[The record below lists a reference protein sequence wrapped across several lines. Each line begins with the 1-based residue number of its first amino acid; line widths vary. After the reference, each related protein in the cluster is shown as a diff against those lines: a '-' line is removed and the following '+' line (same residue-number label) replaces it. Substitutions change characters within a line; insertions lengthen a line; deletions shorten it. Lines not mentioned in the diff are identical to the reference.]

1 MKQGLQLRL
10 SQQLAMTPQL
20 QQAIRL
26 LQLSTLELQQELQQ
40 ALESNPLL
48 EQTDIHDEIAT
59 QETQDSEGLD
69 TAEAL
74 EQKEMPDELPLDA
87 SWDEIYTAGTPS
99 GTGTDYIDD
108 ELPVYQGETTQSLQ
122 DYLMWQVELTPF
134 SDTDRA
140 IATAIVDAVDDTGYL
155 TVTVQDILDGMGD
168 SDGDIGLE
176 EIEAVLKRVQRF
188 DPVGVAARDLRDC
201 LLIQLSQFSAETPFL
216 AQARQIVSDHLDLL
230 ANHDFR
236 SLMRVTRLKEDVLK
250 EAVNLIQSLDPR
262 PGQSI
267 QTGEPEYVIPDVLV
281 RKHNGRWTVEL
292 NADSIPRLKINQQYA
307 AMSGSARNESDSQ
320 FIRSNLQE
328 AKWLIKSLESRNDT
342 LLRVSRCIV
351 EQQQAFFEQG
361 EEYMKPM
368 VLADIAQAVEM
379 HESTISRVTTQ
390 KYLHSPRGIFELKY
404 FFSSHVNT
412 EGGGEASSTA
422 IRALVK
428 KLIAAENPAKPLSD
442 SKLTSMLSE
451 QGSWWPAVPLRSIEN
466 LYPYRRQTSA
476 NSWSD
481 PTDKEDTMQ
490 LNITGQNVEITE
502 ALREFVNTKFA
513 KLEQYFERINQVYIV
528 LKVEKVTQVAD
539 ATLHVNGGELHASS
553 EGQDMYA
560 AIDGLIDK
568 LARQLTKHKDKLKQ
582 H

>member
-48 EQTDIHDEIAT
+48 EQIDSHEEIDT
-59 QETQDSEGLD
+59 RETQDSETLD
-69 TAEAL
+69 TADAL
-74 EQKEMPDELPLDA
+74 EQKEMPEELPLDA
-87 SWDEIYTAGTPS
+87 SWDTIYTAGTPS
-99 GTGTDYIDD
+99 GTSGDYIDD
-108 ELPVYQGETTQSLQ
+108 ELPVYQGETTQTLQ

-140 IATAIVDAVDDTGYL
+140 IATSIVDAVDDTGYL
-155 TVTVQDILDGMGD
+155 TVPLEDILESMGD
-168 SDGDIGLE
+168 E
-176 EIEAVLKRVQRF
+176 EIDIDEVEAVLKRIQRF
-188 DPVGVAARDLRDC
+188 DPVGVAAKDLRDC
-201 LLIQLSQFSAETPFL
+201 LLIQLSQFDKTTPWL
-216 AQARQIVSDHLDLL
+216 EEARLIISDHLDLL

-236 SLMRVTRLKEDVLK
+236 TLMRVTRLKEDVLK

-281 RKHNGRWTVEL
+281 RKHNGHWTVEL
-292 NADSIPRLKINQQYA
+292 NSDSIPRLQINQHYA
-307 AMSGSARNESDSQ
+307 SMCNNARNDGDSQ
-320 FIRSNLQE
+320 FIRSNLQD

-442 SKLTSMLSE
+442 SKLTSLLSE
-451 QGSWWPAVPLRSIEN
+451 QGIMVARRTVAKYRESLSIPPSN
-466 LYPYRRQTSA
+466 QR
-476 NSWSD
+476 
-481 PTDKEDTMQ
+481 KQ
-490 LNITGQNVEITE
+490 LV
-502 ALREFVNTKFA
+502 
-513 KLEQYFERINQVYIV
+513 
-528 LKVEKVTQVAD
+528 
-539 ATLHVNGGELHASS
+539 
-553 EGQDMYA
+553 
-560 AIDGLIDK
+560 
-568 LARQLTKHKDKLKQ
+568 
-582 H
+582 

>member
-48 EQTDIHDEIAT
+48 EQIDTHEEIDT
-59 QETQDSEGLD
+59 RETQDSETLD
-69 TAEAL
+69 TADAL
-74 EQKEMPDELPLDA
+74 EQKEMPEELPLDA
-87 SWDEIYTAGTPS
+87 SWDTIYTAGTPS
-99 GTGTDYIDD
+99 GTSGDYIDD
-108 ELPVYQGETTQSLQ
+108 ELPVYQGETTQTLQ

-140 IATAIVDAVDDTGYL
+140 IATSIVDAVDDTGYL
-155 TVTVQDILDGMGD
+155 TVPLEDILESMGD
-168 SDGDIGLE
+168 E
-176 EIEAVLKRVQRF
+176 EIDIDEVGAVLKRIQRF
-188 DPVGVAARDLRDC
+188 DPVGVAAKDLRDC
-201 LLIQLSQFSAETPFL
+201 LLIQLSQFDKTTPWL
-216 AQARQIVSDHLDLL
+216 EEARLIISDHLDLL

-236 SLMRVTRLKEDVLK
+236 TLMRVTRLKEDVLK

-281 RKHNGRWTVEL
+281 RKHNGHWTVEL
-292 NADSIPRLKINQQYA
+292 NSDSIPRLQINQHYA
-307 AMSGSARNESDSQ
+307 SMCNNARNDGDSQ
-320 FIRSNLQE
+320 FIRSNLQD

-428 KLIAAENPAKPLSD
+428 KLIVAENPAKPLSD
-442 SKLTSMLSE
+442 SKLTSLLSE
-451 QGSWWPAVPLRSIEN
+451 QGIMVARRTVAKYRESLSIPPSN
-466 LYPYRRQTSA
+466 QR
-476 NSWSD
+476 
-481 PTDKEDTMQ
+481 KQ
-490 LNITGQNVEITE
+490 LV
-502 ALREFVNTKFA
+502 
-513 KLEQYFERINQVYIV
+513 
-528 LKVEKVTQVAD
+528 
-539 ATLHVNGGELHASS
+539 
-553 EGQDMYA
+553 
-560 AIDGLIDK
+560 
-568 LARQLTKHKDKLKQ
+568 
-582 H
+582 

>member
-48 EQTDIHDEIAT
+48 EQIDTHEEIDT
-59 QETQDSEGLD
+59 RETQDSETLD
-69 TAEAL
+69 TADAL
-74 EQKEMPDELPLDA
+74 EQKEMPEELPLDA
-87 SWDEIYTAGTPS
+87 SWDTIYTAGTPS
-99 GTGTDYIDD
+99 GTSGDYIDD
-108 ELPVYQGETTQSLQ
+108 ELPVYQGETTQTLQ

-140 IATAIVDAVDDTGYL
+140 IATSIVDAVDDTGYL
-155 TVTVQDILDGMGD
+155 TVPLEDILESMGD
-168 SDGDIGLE
+168 EELDIDE
-176 EIEAVLKRVQRF
+176 VEAVLKRIQRF
-188 DPVGVAARDLRDC
+188 DPVGVAAKDLRDC
-201 LLIQLSQFSAETPFL
+201 LLIQLSQFDKTTPWL
-216 AQARQIVSDHLDLL
+216 EEARLIISDHLDLL

-236 SLMRVTRLKEDVLK
+236 TLMRVTRLKEDVLK

-281 RKHNGRWTVEL
+281 RKHNGHWTVEL
-292 NADSIPRLKINQQYA
+292 NSDSIPRLQINQHYA
-307 AMSGSARNESDSQ
+307 SMCNNARNDGDSQ
-320 FIRSNLQE
+320 FIRSNLQD

-442 SKLTSMLSE
+442 SKLTSLLSE
-451 QGSWWPAVPLRSIEN
+451 QGIMVARRTVAKYRESLSIPPSN
-466 LYPYRRQTSA
+466 QR
-476 NSWSD
+476 
-481 PTDKEDTMQ
+481 KQ
-490 LNITGQNVEITE
+490 LV
-502 ALREFVNTKFA
+502 
-513 KLEQYFERINQVYIV
+513 
-528 LKVEKVTQVAD
+528 
-539 ATLHVNGGELHASS
+539 
-553 EGQDMYA
+553 
-560 AIDGLIDK
+560 
-568 LARQLTKHKDKLKQ
+568 
-582 H
+582 

>member
-48 EQTDIHDEIAT
+48 EQIDTHEEIDT
-59 QETQDSEGLD
+59 RETQDSETLD
-69 TAEAL
+69 TADAL
-74 EQKEMPDELPLDA
+74 EQKEMPEELPLDA
-87 SWDEIYTAGTPS
+87 SWDTIYTAGTPS
-99 GTGTDYIDD
+99 GTSGDYIDD
-108 ELPVYQGETTQSLQ
+108 ELPVYQGETTQTLQ

-140 IATAIVDAVDDTGYL
+140 IATSIVDAVDDTGYL
-155 TVTVQDILDGMGD
+155 TVPLEDILESMGD
-168 SDGDIGLE
+168 E
-176 EIEAVLKRVQRF
+176 EIDIDEVEAVLKRIQRF
-188 DPVGVAARDLRDC
+188 DPVGVAAKDLRDC
-201 LLIQLSQFSAETPFL
+201 LLIQLSQFDKTTPWL
-216 AQARQIVSDHLDLL
+216 EEARLIISDHLDLL

-236 SLMRVTRLKEDVLK
+236 TLMRVTRLKEDVLK

-281 RKHNGRWTVEL
+281 RKHNGHWTVEL
-292 NADSIPRLKINQQYA
+292 NSDSIPRLQINQRYA
-307 AMSGSARNESDSQ
+307 SMCNNARNDGDSQ
-320 FIRSNLQE
+320 FIRSNLQD

-442 SKLTSMLSE
+442 SKLTSLLSE
-451 QGSWWPAVPLRSIEN
+451 QGIMVARRTVAKYRESLSIPPSN
-466 LYPYRRQTSA
+466 QR
-476 NSWSD
+476 
-481 PTDKEDTMQ
+481 KQ
-490 LNITGQNVEITE
+490 LV
-502 ALREFVNTKFA
+502 
-513 KLEQYFERINQVYIV
+513 
-528 LKVEKVTQVAD
+528 
-539 ATLHVNGGELHASS
+539 
-553 EGQDMYA
+553 
-560 AIDGLIDK
+560 
-568 LARQLTKHKDKLKQ
+568 
-582 H
+582 

>member
-48 EQTDIHDEIAT
+48 EQIDTHEEIDT
-59 QETQDSEGLD
+59 RETQDSETLD
-69 TAEAL
+69 TADAL
-74 EQKEMPDELPLDA
+74 EQKEMPEELPLDA
-87 SWDEIYTAGTPS
+87 SWDTIYTAGTPS
-99 GTGTDYIDD
+99 GTSGDYIDD
-108 ELPVYQGETTQSLQ
+108 ELPVYQGETTQTLQ

-140 IATAIVDAVDDTGYL
+140 IATSIVDAVDETGYL
-155 TVTVQDILDGMGD
+155 TVPLEDILESIGD
-168 SDGDIGLE
+168 E
-176 EIEAVLKRVQRF
+176 EIDIDEVEAVLKRIQRF
-188 DPVGVAARDLRDC
+188 DPVGVAAKDLRDC
-201 LLIQLSQFSAETPFL
+201 LLIQLSQFDKTTPWL
-216 AQARQIVSDHLDLL
+216 EEARLIISDHLDLL

-236 SLMRVTRLKEDVLK
+236 TLMRVTRLKEDVLK

-281 RKHNGRWTVEL
+281 RKHNGHWTVEL
-292 NADSIPRLKINQQYA
+292 NSDSIPRLQINQHYA
-307 AMSGSARNESDSQ
+307 SMCNNARNDGDSQ
-320 FIRSNLQE
+320 FIRSNLQD

-361 EEYMKPM
+361 EEYVKPM

-442 SKLTSMLSE
+442 SKLTSLLSE
-451 QGSWWPAVPLRSIEN
+451 QGIMVARRTVAKYRESLSIPPSN
-466 LYPYRRQTSA
+466 QR
-476 NSWSD
+476 
-481 PTDKEDTMQ
+481 KQ
-490 LNITGQNVEITE
+490 LV
-502 ALREFVNTKFA
+502 
-513 KLEQYFERINQVYIV
+513 
-528 LKVEKVTQVAD
+528 
-539 ATLHVNGGELHASS
+539 
-553 EGQDMYA
+553 
-560 AIDGLIDK
+560 
-568 LARQLTKHKDKLKQ
+568 
-582 H
+582 

>member
-48 EQTDIHDEIAT
+48 EQIDTHEEIDT
-59 QETQDSEGLD
+59 RETQDSETLD
-69 TAEAL
+69 TADAL
-74 EQKEMPDELPLDA
+74 EQKEMPEELPLDA
-87 SWDEIYTAGTPS
+87 SWDTIYTAGTPS
-99 GTGTDYIDD
+99 GTSGDYIDD
-108 ELPVYQGETTQSLQ
+108 ELPVYQGETTQTLQ

-140 IATAIVDAVDDTGYL
+140 IATSIVDAVDDTGYL
-155 TVTVQDILDGMGD
+155 TVPLEDILESMGD
-168 SDGDIGLE
+168 E
-176 EIEAVLKRVQRF
+176 EIDIDEVEAVLKRIQRF
-188 DPVGVAARDLRDC
+188 DPVGVAAKDLRDC
-201 LLIQLSQFSAETPFL
+201 LLIHLSQFDTTTPWL
-216 AQARQIVSDHLDLL
+216 EEARLIISDHLDLL

-236 SLMRVTRLKEDVLK
+236 TLMRVTRLKEDVLK

-281 RKHNGRWTVEL
+281 RKHNGHWTVEL
-292 NADSIPRLKINQQYA
+292 NSDSIPRLQINQHYA
-307 AMSGSARNESDSQ
+307 SMCNNARNDGDSQ
-320 FIRSNLQE
+320 FIRSNLQD

-442 SKLTSMLSE
+442 SKLTSLLSE
-451 QGSWWPAVPLRSIEN
+451 QGIMVARRTVAKYRESLSIPPSN
-466 LYPYRRQTSA
+466 QR
-476 NSWSD
+476 
-481 PTDKEDTMQ
+481 KQ
-490 LNITGQNVEITE
+490 LV
-502 ALREFVNTKFA
+502 
-513 KLEQYFERINQVYIV
+513 
-528 LKVEKVTQVAD
+528 
-539 ATLHVNGGELHASS
+539 
-553 EGQDMYA
+553 
-560 AIDGLIDK
+560 
-568 LARQLTKHKDKLKQ
+568 
-582 H
+582 

>member
-48 EQTDIHDEIAT
+48 EQIDTHEEIDT
-59 QETQDSEGLD
+59 RETQDSETLD
-69 TAEAL
+69 TADAL
-74 EQKEMPDELPLDA
+74 EQKEMPEELPLDA
-87 SWDEIYTAGTPS
+87 SWDTIYTAGTPS
-99 GTGTDYIDD
+99 GTSGDYIND
-108 ELPVYQGETTQSLQ
+108 ELPVYQGETTQTLQ

-140 IATAIVDAVDDTGYL
+140 IATSIVDAVDDTGYL
-155 TVTVQDILDGMGD
+155 TVPLEDILESMGD
-168 SDGDIGLE
+168 E
-176 EIEAVLKRVQRF
+176 EIDIDEVEAVLKRIQRF
-188 DPVGVAARDLRDC
+188 DPVGVAAKDLRDC
-201 LLIQLSQFSAETPFL
+201 LLIQLSQFDKTTPWL
-216 AQARQIVSDHLDLL
+216 EEARLIISDHLDLL

-236 SLMRVTRLKEDVLK
+236 TLMRVTRLKEDVLK

-281 RKHNGRWTVEL
+281 RKHNGHWTVEL
-292 NADSIPRLKINQQYA
+292 NSDSIPRLQINQHYA
-307 AMSGSARNESDSQ
+307 SMCNNARNDGDSQ
-320 FIRSNLQE
+320 FIRSNLQD

-442 SKLTSMLSE
+442 SKLTSLLSE
-451 QGSWWPAVPLRSIEN
+451 QGIMVARRTVAKYRESLSIPPSN
-466 LYPYRRQTSA
+466 QR
-476 NSWSD
+476 
-481 PTDKEDTMQ
+481 KQ
-490 LNITGQNVEITE
+490 LV
-502 ALREFVNTKFA
+502 
-513 KLEQYFERINQVYIV
+513 
-528 LKVEKVTQVAD
+528 
-539 ATLHVNGGELHASS
+539 
-553 EGQDMYA
+553 
-560 AIDGLIDK
+560 
-568 LARQLTKHKDKLKQ
+568 
-582 H
+582 

>member
-48 EQTDIHDEIAT
+48 EQIDTHEEIDT
-59 QETQDSEGLD
+59 RETQDSETLD
-69 TAEAL
+69 TADAL
-74 EQKEMPDELPLDA
+74 EQKEMPEELPLDA
-87 SWDEIYTAGTPS
+87 SWDTIYTAGTPS
-99 GTGTDYIDD
+99 GTSGDYIDD
-108 ELPVYQGETTQSLQ
+108 ELPVYQGETTQTLQ

-140 IATAIVDAVDDTGYL
+140 IATSIVDAVDDTGYL
-155 TVTVQDILDGMGD
+155 TVPLEDILESMGD
-168 SDGDIGLE
+168 E
-176 EIEAVLKRVQRF
+176 EIDIDEVEAVLKRIQRF
-188 DPVGVAARDLRDC
+188 DPVGVAAKDLRDC
-201 LLIQLSQFSAETPFL
+201 LLIQLSQFDKTTPWL
-216 AQARQIVSDHLDLL
+216 EEARLIISDHLDLL

-236 SLMRVTRLKEDVLK
+236 TLMRVTRLKEDVLK

-267 QTGEPEYVIPDVLV
+267 QSGEPEYVIPDVLV
-281 RKHNGRWTVEL
+281 RKHNGHWTVEL
-292 NADSIPRLKINQQYA
+292 NSDSIPRLQINQHYA
-307 AMSGSARNESDSQ
+307 SMCNNARNDGDSQ
-320 FIRSNLQE
+320 FIRSNLQD

-442 SKLTSMLSE
+442 SKLTSLLSE
-451 QGSWWPAVPLRSIEN
+451 QGIMVARRTVAKYRESLSIPPSN
-466 LYPYRRQTSA
+466 QR
-476 NSWSD
+476 
-481 PTDKEDTMQ
+481 KQ
-490 LNITGQNVEITE
+490 LV
-502 ALREFVNTKFA
+502 
-513 KLEQYFERINQVYIV
+513 
-528 LKVEKVTQVAD
+528 
-539 ATLHVNGGELHASS
+539 
-553 EGQDMYA
+553 
-560 AIDGLIDK
+560 
-568 LARQLTKHKDKLKQ
+568 
-582 H
+582 

>member
-48 EQTDIHDEIAT
+48 EQIDTHEEIDT
-59 QETQDSEGLD
+59 RETQDSETLD
-69 TAEAL
+69 TADAL
-74 EQKEMPDELPLDA
+74 EQKEMPEELPLDA
-87 SWDEIYTAGTPS
+87 SWDTIYTAGTPS
-99 GTGTDYIDD
+99 GTSGDYIDD
-108 ELPVYQGETTQSLQ
+108 ELPVYQGETTQTLQ

-140 IATAIVDAVDDTGYL
+140 IATSIVDAVDETGYL
-155 TVTVQDILDGMGD
+155 TVPLEDILESIGD
-168 SDGDIGLE
+168 E
-176 EIEAVLKRVQRF
+176 EIDIDEVEAVLKRIQRF
-188 DPVGVAARDLRDC
+188 DPVGVAAKDLRDC
-201 LLIQLSQFSAETPFL
+201 LLIQLSQFDKTTPWL
-216 AQARQIVSDHLDLL
+216 EEARLIISDHLELL

-236 SLMRVTRLKEDVLK
+236 TLMRVTRLKEDVLK

-281 RKHNGRWTVEL
+281 RKHNGHWTVEL
-292 NADSIPRLKINQQYA
+292 NSDSIPRLQINQHYA
-307 AMSGSARNESDSQ
+307 SMCNNARNDGDSQ
-320 FIRSNLQE
+320 FIRSNLQD

-442 SKLTSMLSE
+442 SKLTSLLSE
-451 QGSWWPAVPLRSIEN
+451 QGIMVARRTVAKYRESLSIPPSN
-466 LYPYRRQTSA
+466 QR
-476 NSWSD
+476 
-481 PTDKEDTMQ
+481 KQ
-490 LNITGQNVEITE
+490 LV
-502 ALREFVNTKFA
+502 
-513 KLEQYFERINQVYIV
+513 
-528 LKVEKVTQVAD
+528 
-539 ATLHVNGGELHASS
+539 
-553 EGQDMYA
+553 
-560 AIDGLIDK
+560 
-568 LARQLTKHKDKLKQ
+568 
-582 H
+582 

>member
-48 EQTDIHDEIAT
+48 EQIDTHEEIDT
-59 QETQDSEGLD
+59 RETQDSETLD
-69 TAEAL
+69 TADAL
-74 EQKEMPDELPLDA
+74 EQKEMPEELPLDA
-87 SWDEIYTAGTPS
+87 SWDTIYTAGTPS
-99 GTGTDYIDD
+99 GTSGDYIDD
-108 ELPVYQGETTQSLQ
+108 ELPVYQGETTQTLQ

-140 IATAIVDAVDDTGYL
+140 IATSIVDAVDDTGYL
-155 TVTVQDILDGMGD
+155 TVPLEDILESMGD
-168 SDGDIGLE
+168 E
-176 EIEAVLKRVQRF
+176 EIDIDEVEAVLKRIQRF
-188 DPVGVAARDLRDC
+188 DPVGVAAKDLRDC
-201 LLIQLSQFSAETPFL
+201 LLIQLSQFDKTTPWL
-216 AQARQIVSDHLDLL
+216 EEARLIISDHLDLL

-236 SLMRVTRLKEDVLK
+236 TLMRVTRLKEDVLK

-281 RKHNGRWTVEL
+281 RKHNGHWTVEL
-292 NADSIPRLKINQQYA
+292 NSDSIPRLQINQHYA
-307 AMSGSARNESDSQ
+307 SMCNNARNDDDSQ
-320 FIRSNLQE
+320 FIRSNLQD

-412 EGGGEASSTA
+412 EGGCEASSTA

-442 SKLTSMLSE
+442 SKLTSLLSE
-451 QGSWWPAVPLRSIEN
+451 QGIMVARRTVAKYRESLSIPPSN
-466 LYPYRRQTSA
+466 QR
-476 NSWSD
+476 
-481 PTDKEDTMQ
+481 KQ
-490 LNITGQNVEITE
+490 LV
-502 ALREFVNTKFA
+502 
-513 KLEQYFERINQVYIV
+513 
-528 LKVEKVTQVAD
+528 
-539 ATLHVNGGELHASS
+539 
-553 EGQDMYA
+553 
-560 AIDGLIDK
+560 
-568 LARQLTKHKDKLKQ
+568 
-582 H
+582 

>member
-48 EQTDIHDEIAT
+48 EQIDTHEEIDT
-59 QETQDSEGLD
+59 RETQDSETLD
-69 TAEAL
+69 TADAL
-74 EQKEMPDELPLDA
+74 EQKEMPEELPLDA
-87 SWDEIYTAGTPS
+87 SWDTIYTAGTPS
-99 GTGTDYIDD
+99 GTSGDYIDD
-108 ELPVYQGETTQSLQ
+108 ELPVYQGETTQTLQ

-140 IATAIVDAVDDTGYL
+140 IATSIVDAVDDTGYL
-155 TVTVQDILDGMGD
+155 TVPLEDILESMGD
-168 SDGDIGLE
+168 E
-176 EIEAVLKRVQRF
+176 EIDIDEVEAVLKRIQRF
-188 DPVGVAARDLRDC
+188 DPVGVAAKDLRDC
-201 LLIQLSQFSAETPFL
+201 LLIQLSQFDKTTPWL
-216 AQARQIVSDHLDLL
+216 EEARLIISDHLDLL

-236 SLMRVTRLKEDVLK
+236 TLMRVMRLKEDVLK

-281 RKHNGRWTVEL
+281 RKHNGHWTVEL
-292 NADSIPRLKINQQYA
+292 NSDSIPRLQINQHYA
-307 AMSGSARNESDSQ
+307 SMCNNARNDGDSQ
-320 FIRSNLQE
+320 FIRSNLQD

-442 SKLTSMLSE
+442 SKLTSLLSE
-451 QGSWWPAVPLRSIEN
+451 QGIMVARRTVAKYRESLSIPPSN
-466 LYPYRRQTSA
+466 QR
-476 NSWSD
+476 
-481 PTDKEDTMQ
+481 KQ
-490 LNITGQNVEITE
+490 LV
-502 ALREFVNTKFA
+502 
-513 KLEQYFERINQVYIV
+513 
-528 LKVEKVTQVAD
+528 
-539 ATLHVNGGELHASS
+539 
-553 EGQDMYA
+553 
-560 AIDGLIDK
+560 
-568 LARQLTKHKDKLKQ
+568 
-582 H
+582 

>member
-48 EQTDIHDEIAT
+48 EQIDTHEEIDT
-59 QETQDSEGLD
+59 RETQDSETLD
-69 TAEAL
+69 TADAL
-74 EQKEMPDELPLDA
+74 EQKEMPEELPLDA
-87 SWDEIYTAGTPS
+87 SWDTIYTAGTPS
-99 GTGTDYIDD
+99 GTSGDYIDD
-108 ELPVYQGETTQSLQ
+108 ELPVYQGETTQTLQ

-140 IATAIVDAVDDTGYL
+140 IATSIVDAVDDTGYL
-155 TVTVQDILDGMGD
+155 TVPLEDILESMGD
-168 SDGDIGLE
+168 E
-176 EIEAVLKRVQRF
+176 EIDIDEVEAVLKRIQRF
-188 DPVGVAARDLRDC
+188 DPVGVAAKDLRDC
-201 LLIQLSQFSAETPFL
+201 LLIQLSQFDKTTPWL
-216 AQARQIVSDHLDLL
+216 EEARLIISDHLDLL

-236 SLMRVTRLKEDVLK
+236 TLMRVTRLKEDVLK

-262 PGQSI
+262 PGQPI

-281 RKHNGRWTVEL
+281 RKHNGHWTVEL
-292 NADSIPRLKINQQYA
+292 NSDSIPRLQINQHYA
-307 AMSGSARNESDSQ
+307 SMCNNARNDGDSQ
-320 FIRSNLQE
+320 FIRSNLQD

-442 SKLTSMLSE
+442 SKLTSLLSE
-451 QGSWWPAVPLRSIEN
+451 QGIMVARRTVAKYRESLSIPPSN
-466 LYPYRRQTSA
+466 QR
-476 NSWSD
+476 
-481 PTDKEDTMQ
+481 KQ
-490 LNITGQNVEITE
+490 LV
-502 ALREFVNTKFA
+502 
-513 KLEQYFERINQVYIV
+513 
-528 LKVEKVTQVAD
+528 
-539 ATLHVNGGELHASS
+539 
-553 EGQDMYA
+553 
-560 AIDGLIDK
+560 
-568 LARQLTKHKDKLKQ
+568 
-582 H
+582 

>member
-48 EQTDIHDEIAT
+48 EQIDTHEEIDT
-59 QETQDSEGLD
+59 RETQDSETLD
-69 TAEAL
+69 TADAL
-74 EQKEMPDELPLDA
+74 EQKEMPEELPLDA
-87 SWDEIYTAGTPS
+87 SWDTIYTAGTPS
-99 GTGTDYIDD
+99 GTSGDYIDD
-108 ELPVYQGETTQSLQ
+108 ELPVYQGETTQTLQ

-140 IATAIVDAVDDTGYL
+140 IATSIVDAVDDTGYL
-155 TVTVQDILDGMGD
+155 TVPLEDILESMGD
-168 SDGDIGLE
+168 E
-176 EIEAVLKRVQRF
+176 EIDIDEVEAVLKRIQRF
-188 DPVGVAARDLRDC
+188 DPVGVAAKDLRDC
-201 LLIQLSQFSAETPFL
+201 LLIQLSQFDKTTPWL
-216 AQARQIVSDHLDLL
+216 EEARVIISDHLDLL

-236 SLMRVTRLKEDVLK
+236 TLMRVTRLKEDVLK

-281 RKHNGRWTVEL
+281 RKHNGHWTVEL
-292 NADSIPRLKINQQYA
+292 NSDSIPRLQINQHYA
-307 AMSGSARNESDSQ
+307 SMCNNARNDGDSQ
-320 FIRSNLQE
+320 FIRSNLQD

-442 SKLTSMLSE
+442 SKLTSLLSE
-451 QGSWWPAVPLRSIEN
+451 QGIMVARRTVAKYRESLSIPPSN
-466 LYPYRRQTSA
+466 QR
-476 NSWSD
+476 
-481 PTDKEDTMQ
+481 KQ
-490 LNITGQNVEITE
+490 LV
-502 ALREFVNTKFA
+502 
-513 KLEQYFERINQVYIV
+513 
-528 LKVEKVTQVAD
+528 
-539 ATLHVNGGELHASS
+539 
-553 EGQDMYA
+553 
-560 AIDGLIDK
+560 
-568 LARQLTKHKDKLKQ
+568 
-582 H
+582 

>member
-10 SQQLAMTPQL
+10 SQQLAMMPQL

-48 EQTDIHDEIAT
+48 EQIDTHEEIDT
-59 QETQDSEGLD
+59 RETQDSETLD
-69 TAEAL
+69 TADAL
-74 EQKEMPDELPLDA
+74 EQKEMPEELPLDA
-87 SWDEIYTAGTPS
+87 SWDTIYTAGTPS
-99 GTGTDYIDD
+99 GTSGDYIDD
-108 ELPVYQGETTQSLQ
+108 ELPVYQGETTQTLQ

-140 IATAIVDAVDDTGYL
+140 IATSIVDAVDETGYL
-155 TVTVQDILDGMGD
+155 TVPLEDILESIGD
-168 SDGDIGLE
+168 E
-176 EIEAVLKRVQRF
+176 EIDIDEVEAVLKRIQRF
-188 DPVGVAARDLRDC
+188 DPVGVAAKDLRDC
-201 LLIQLSQFSAETPFL
+201 LLIQLSQFDKTTPWL
-216 AQARQIVSDHLDLL
+216 EEARLIISDHLDLL

-236 SLMRVTRLKEDVLK
+236 TLMRVTRLKEDVLK

-281 RKHNGRWTVEL
+281 RKHNGHWTVEL
-292 NADSIPRLKINQQYA
+292 NSDSIPRLQINQHYA
-307 AMSGSARNESDSQ
+307 SMCNNARNDGDSQ
-320 FIRSNLQE
+320 FIRSNLQD

-442 SKLTSMLSE
+442 SKLTSLLSE
-451 QGSWWPAVPLRSIEN
+451 QGIMVARRTVAKYRESLSIPPSN
-466 LYPYRRQTSA
+466 QR
-476 NSWSD
+476 
-481 PTDKEDTMQ
+481 KQ
-490 LNITGQNVEITE
+490 LV
-502 ALREFVNTKFA
+502 
-513 KLEQYFERINQVYIV
+513 
-528 LKVEKVTQVAD
+528 
-539 ATLHVNGGELHASS
+539 
-553 EGQDMYA
+553 
-560 AIDGLIDK
+560 
-568 LARQLTKHKDKLKQ
+568 
-582 H
+582 

>member
-48 EQTDIHDEIAT
+48 EQIDTHEEIDT
-59 QETQDSEGLD
+59 RETQDSETLD
-69 TAEAL
+69 TADAL
-74 EQKEMPDELPLDA
+74 EQKEMPEELPLDA
-87 SWDEIYTAGTPS
+87 SWDTIYTAGTPS
-99 GTGTDYIDD
+99 GTSGDYIDD
-108 ELPVYQGETTQSLQ
+108 ELPVYQGETTQTLQ
-122 DYLMWQVELTPF
+122 DYLTWQVELTPF

-140 IATAIVDAVDDTGYL
+140 IATSIVDAVDETGYL
-155 TVTVQDILDGMGD
+155 TVPLEDILESIGD
-168 SDGDIGLE
+168 E
-176 EIEAVLKRVQRF
+176 EIDIDEVEAVLKRIQRF
-188 DPVGVAARDLRDC
+188 DPVGVAAKDLRDC
-201 LLIQLSQFSAETPFL
+201 LLIQLSQFDKTTPWL
-216 AQARQIVSDHLDLL
+216 EEARLIISDHLDLL

-236 SLMRVTRLKEDVLK
+236 TLMRVTRLKEDVLK

-281 RKHNGRWTVEL
+281 RKHNGHWTVEL
-292 NADSIPRLKINQQYA
+292 NSDSIPRLQINQHYA
-307 AMSGSARNESDSQ
+307 SMCNNARNDGDSQ
-320 FIRSNLQE
+320 FIRSNLQD

-442 SKLTSMLSE
+442 SKLTSLLSE
-451 QGSWWPAVPLRSIEN
+451 QGIMVARRTVAKYRESLSIPPSN
-466 LYPYRRQTSA
+466 QR
-476 NSWSD
+476 
-481 PTDKEDTMQ
+481 KQ
-490 LNITGQNVEITE
+490 LV
-502 ALREFVNTKFA
+502 
-513 KLEQYFERINQVYIV
+513 
-528 LKVEKVTQVAD
+528 
-539 ATLHVNGGELHASS
+539 
-553 EGQDMYA
+553 
-560 AIDGLIDK
+560 
-568 LARQLTKHKDKLKQ
+568 
-582 H
+582 

>member
-48 EQTDIHDEIAT
+48 EQIDTHEEIDT
-59 QETQDSEGLD
+59 RETQDSETLD
-69 TAEAL
+69 TADAL
-74 EQKEMPDELPLDA
+74 EQKEMPEELPLDA
-87 SWDEIYTAGTPS
+87 SWDTIYTARTPS
-99 GTGTDYIDD
+99 GTSGDYIDD
-108 ELPVYQGETTQSLQ
+108 ELPVYQGETTQTLQ

-140 IATAIVDAVDDTGYL
+140 IATSIVDAVDDTGYL
-155 TVTVQDILDGMGD
+155 TVPLEDILESMGD
-168 SDGDIGLE
+168 E
-176 EIEAVLKRVQRF
+176 EIDIDEVEAVLKRIQRF
-188 DPVGVAARDLRDC
+188 DPVGVAAKDLRDC
-201 LLIQLSQFSAETPFL
+201 LLIQLSQFDKTTPWL
-216 AQARQIVSDHLDLL
+216 EEARLIISDHLDLL

-236 SLMRVTRLKEDVLK
+236 TLMRVTRLKEDVLK

-281 RKHNGRWTVEL
+281 RKHNGHWTVEL
-292 NADSIPRLKINQQYA
+292 NSDSIPRLQINQHYA
-307 AMSGSARNESDSQ
+307 SMCNNARNDGDSQ
-320 FIRSNLQE
+320 FIRSNLQD

-442 SKLTSMLSE
+442 SKLTSLLSE
-451 QGSWWPAVPLRSIEN
+451 QGIMVARRTVAKYRESLSIPPSN
-466 LYPYRRQTSA
+466 QR
-476 NSWSD
+476 
-481 PTDKEDTMQ
+481 KQ
-490 LNITGQNVEITE
+490 LV
-502 ALREFVNTKFA
+502 
-513 KLEQYFERINQVYIV
+513 
-528 LKVEKVTQVAD
+528 
-539 ATLHVNGGELHASS
+539 
-553 EGQDMYA
+553 
-560 AIDGLIDK
+560 
-568 LARQLTKHKDKLKQ
+568 
-582 H
+582 

>member
-48 EQTDIHDEIAT
+48 EQIDTHEEIDT
-59 QETQDSEGLD
+59 RETQDSETLD
-69 TAEAL
+69 TADAL
-74 EQKEMPDELPLDA
+74 EQKEMPEELPLDA
-87 SWDEIYTAGTPS
+87 SWDTIYTAGTPS
-99 GTGTDYIDD
+99 GTSGDYIDD
-108 ELPVYQGETTQSLQ
+108 ELPVYQGETTQTLQ

-140 IATAIVDAVDDTGYL
+140 IATSIVDAVDDTGYL
-155 TVTVQDILDGMGD
+155 TVPLEDILESMGD
-168 SDGDIGLE
+168 E
-176 EIEAVLKRVQRF
+176 EIDIDEVEDVLKRIQRF
-188 DPVGVAARDLRDC
+188 DPVGVAAKDLRDC
-201 LLIQLSQFSAETPFL
+201 LLIQLSQFDKTTPWL
-216 AQARQIVSDHLDLL
+216 EEARLIISDHLDLL

-236 SLMRVTRLKEDVLK
+236 TLMRVTRLKEDVLK

-281 RKHNGRWTVEL
+281 RKHNGHWTVEL
-292 NADSIPRLKINQQYA
+292 NSDSIPRLQINQHYA
-307 AMSGSARNESDSQ
+307 SMCNNARNDGDSQ
-320 FIRSNLQE
+320 FIRSNLQD

-442 SKLTSMLSE
+442 SKLTSLLSE
-451 QGSWWPAVPLRSIEN
+451 QGIMVARRTVAKYRESLSIPPSN
-466 LYPYRRQTSA
+466 QR
-476 NSWSD
+476 
-481 PTDKEDTMQ
+481 KQ
-490 LNITGQNVEITE
+490 LV
-502 ALREFVNTKFA
+502 
-513 KLEQYFERINQVYIV
+513 
-528 LKVEKVTQVAD
+528 
-539 ATLHVNGGELHASS
+539 
-553 EGQDMYA
+553 
-560 AIDGLIDK
+560 
-568 LARQLTKHKDKLKQ
+568 
-582 H
+582 

>member
-48 EQTDIHDEIAT
+48 EQIDTHEEIDT
-59 QETQDSEGLD
+59 RETQDSETLD
-69 TAEAL
+69 TADAL
-74 EQKEMPDELPLDA
+74 EQKEMPEELPLDA
-87 SWDEIYTAGTPS
+87 SWDTIYTAGTPS
-99 GTGTDYIDD
+99 GTSGDYIDD
-108 ELPVYQGETTQSLQ
+108 ELPVYQGETTQTLQ

-140 IATAIVDAVDDTGYL
+140 IATSIVDAVDDIGYL
-155 TVTVQDILDGMGD
+155 TVPLEDILESMGD
-168 SDGDIGLE
+168 E
-176 EIEAVLKRVQRF
+176 EIDIDEVEAVLKRIQRF
-188 DPVGVAARDLRDC
+188 DPVGVAAKDLRDC
-201 LLIQLSQFSAETPFL
+201 LLIQLSQFDKTTPWL
-216 AQARQIVSDHLDLL
+216 EEARLIISDHLDLL

-236 SLMRVTRLKEDVLK
+236 TLMRVTRLKEDVLK

-281 RKHNGRWTVEL
+281 RKHNGHWTVEL
-292 NADSIPRLKINQQYA
+292 NSDSIPRLQINQHYA
-307 AMSGSARNESDSQ
+307 SMCNNARNDGDSQ
-320 FIRSNLQE
+320 FIRSNLQDV
-328 AKWLIKSLESRNDT
+328 KWLIKSLESRNDT

-404 FFSSHVNT
+404 FFSSHINT

-442 SKLTSMLSE
+442 SKLTSLLSE
-451 QGSWWPAVPLRSIEN
+451 QGIMVARRTVAKYRESLSIPPSN
-466 LYPYRRQTSA
+466 QR
-476 NSWSD
+476 
-481 PTDKEDTMQ
+481 KQ
-490 LNITGQNVEITE
+490 LV
-502 ALREFVNTKFA
+502 
-513 KLEQYFERINQVYIV
+513 
-528 LKVEKVTQVAD
+528 
-539 ATLHVNGGELHASS
+539 
-553 EGQDMYA
+553 
-560 AIDGLIDK
+560 
-568 LARQLTKHKDKLKQ
+568 
-582 H
+582 

>member
-48 EQTDIHDEIAT
+48 EQIDTHEEIDT
-59 QETQDSEGLD
+59 RETQDSETLD
-69 TAEAL
+69 TADAL
-74 EQKEMPDELPLDA
+74 EQKEMPEELPLDA
-87 SWDEIYTAGTPS
+87 SWDTIYTAGTPS
-99 GTGTDYIDD
+99 GTSGDYIDD
-108 ELPVYQGETTQSLQ
+108 ELPVYQGETTQTLQ
-122 DYLMWQVELTPF
+122 DYLMWQVDLTPF

-140 IATAIVDAVDDTGYL
+140 IATSIVDAVDETGYL
-155 TVTVQDILDGMGD
+155 TVPLEDILESIGD
-168 SDGDIGLE
+168 E
-176 EIEAVLKRVQRF
+176 EIDIDEVEAVLKRIQRF
-188 DPVGVAARDLRDC
+188 DPVGVAAKDLRDC
-201 LLIQLSQFSAETPFL
+201 LLIQLSQFDKTTPWL
-216 AQARQIVSDHLDLL
+216 EEARLIISDHLDLL

-236 SLMRVTRLKEDVLK
+236 TLMRVTRLKEDVLK

-281 RKHNGRWTVEL
+281 RKHNGHWTVEL
-292 NADSIPRLKINQQYA
+292 NSDSIPRLQINQHYA
-307 AMSGSARNESDSQ
+307 SMCNNARNDGDSQ
-320 FIRSNLQE
+320 FIRSNLQD

-442 SKLTSMLSE
+442 SKLTSLLSE
-451 QGSWWPAVPLRSIEN
+451 QGIMVARRTVAKYRESLSIPPSN
-466 LYPYRRQTSA
+466 QR
-476 NSWSD
+476 
-481 PTDKEDTMQ
+481 KQ
-490 LNITGQNVEITE
+490 LV
-502 ALREFVNTKFA
+502 
-513 KLEQYFERINQVYIV
+513 
-528 LKVEKVTQVAD
+528 
-539 ATLHVNGGELHASS
+539 
-553 EGQDMYA
+553 
-560 AIDGLIDK
+560 
-568 LARQLTKHKDKLKQ
+568 
-582 H
+582 

>member
-48 EQTDIHDEIAT
+48 EQIDTHEEIDT
-59 QETQDSEGLD
+59 RETQDSETLD
-69 TAEAL
+69 TADAL
-74 EQKEMPDELPLDA
+74 EQKEMPEELPLDA
-87 SWDEIYTAGTPS
+87 SWDTIYTAGTPS
-99 GTGTDYIDD
+99 GTSGDYIDD
-108 ELPVYQGETTQSLQ
+108 ELPVYQGETTQTLQ

-140 IATAIVDAVDDTGYL
+140 IATSIVDAVDETGYL
-155 TVTVQDILDGMGD
+155 TVPLEDILESIGD
-168 SDGDIGLE
+168 E
-176 EIEAVLKRVQRF
+176 EIDIDEVEAVLKRIQRF
-188 DPVGVAARDLRDC
+188 DPVGVAAKDLRDC
-201 LLIQLSQFSAETPFL
+201 LLIQLSQFDKTTPWL
-216 AQARQIVSDHLDLL
+216 EEARLIISDHLDLL

-236 SLMRVTRLKEDVLK
+236 TLMRITRLKEDVLK

-281 RKHNGRWTVEL
+281 RKHNGHWTVEL
-292 NADSIPRLKINQQYA
+292 NSDSIPRLQINQHYA
-307 AMSGSARNESDSQ
+307 SMCNNARNDGDSQ
-320 FIRSNLQE
+320 FIRSNLQD

-442 SKLTSMLSE
+442 SKLTSLLSE
-451 QGSWWPAVPLRSIEN
+451 QGIMVARRTVAKYRESLSIPPSN
-466 LYPYRRQTSA
+466 QR
-476 NSWSD
+476 
-481 PTDKEDTMQ
+481 KQ
-490 LNITGQNVEITE
+490 LV
-502 ALREFVNTKFA
+502 
-513 KLEQYFERINQVYIV
+513 
-528 LKVEKVTQVAD
+528 
-539 ATLHVNGGELHASS
+539 
-553 EGQDMYA
+553 
-560 AIDGLIDK
+560 
-568 LARQLTKHKDKLKQ
+568 
-582 H
+582 

>member
-48 EQTDIHDEIAT
+48 EQIDTHEEIDT
-59 QETQDSEGLD
+59 RETQDSETLD
-69 TAEAL
+69 TADAL
-74 EQKEMPDELPLDA
+74 EQKEMPEELPLDA
-87 SWDEIYTAGTPS
+87 SWDTIYTAGTPS
-99 GTGTDYIDD
+99 GTSGDYIDD
-108 ELPVYQGETTQSLQ
+108 ELPVYQGETTQTLQ

-140 IATAIVDAVDDTGYL
+140 IATSIVDAVDDTGYL
-155 TVTVQDILDGMGD
+155 TVPLEDILESMGD
-168 SDGDIGLE
+168 E
-176 EIEAVLKRVQRF
+176 EIDIDEVEAVLKRIQRF
-188 DPVGVAARDLRDC
+188 DPVGVAAKDLRDC
-201 LLIQLSQFSAETPFL
+201 LLIQLSQFDKTTPWL
-216 AQARQIVSDHLDLL
+216 EEARLIISDHLDLL

-236 SLMRVTRLKEDVLK
+236 TLMRVTRLKEDVLK

-267 QTGEPEYVIPDVLV
+267 QTDEPEYVIPDVLV
-281 RKHNGRWTVEL
+281 RKHNGHWTVEL
-292 NADSIPRLKINQQYA
+292 NSDSIPRLQINQHYA
-307 AMSGSARNESDSQ
+307 SMCNNARNDGDSQ
-320 FIRSNLQE
+320 FIRSNLQD

-442 SKLTSMLSE
+442 SKLTSLLSE
-451 QGSWWPAVPLRSIEN
+451 QGIMVARRTVAKYRESLSIPPSN
-466 LYPYRRQTSA
+466 QR
-476 NSWSD
+476 
-481 PTDKEDTMQ
+481 KQ
-490 LNITGQNVEITE
+490 LV
-502 ALREFVNTKFA
+502 
-513 KLEQYFERINQVYIV
+513 
-528 LKVEKVTQVAD
+528 
-539 ATLHVNGGELHASS
+539 
-553 EGQDMYA
+553 
-560 AIDGLIDK
+560 
-568 LARQLTKHKDKLKQ
+568 
-582 H
+582 

>member
-48 EQTDIHDEIAT
+48 EQIDTHEEIDT
-59 QETQDSEGLD
+59 RETQDSETLD
-69 TAEAL
+69 TADAL
-74 EQKEMPDELPLDA
+74 EQKEMPEELPLDA
-87 SWDEIYTAGTPS
+87 SWDTIYTAGTPS
-99 GTGTDYIDD
+99 GTSGDYIDD
-108 ELPVYQGETTQSLQ
+108 ELPVYPGETTQTLQ

-140 IATAIVDAVDDTGYL
+140 IATSIVDAVDDTGYL
-155 TVTVQDILDGMGD
+155 TVPLEDILESMGD
-168 SDGDIGLE
+168 E
-176 EIEAVLKRVQRF
+176 EIDIDEVEAVLKRIQRF
-188 DPVGVAARDLRDC
+188 DPVGVAAKDLRDC
-201 LLIQLSQFSAETPFL
+201 LLIQLSQFDKTTPWL
-216 AQARQIVSDHLDLL
+216 EEARLIISDHLDLL

-236 SLMRVTRLKEDVLK
+236 TLMRVTRLKEDVLK

-281 RKHNGRWTVEL
+281 RKHNGHWTVEL
-292 NADSIPRLKINQQYA
+292 NSDSIPRLQINQHYA
-307 AMSGSARNESDSQ
+307 SMCNNARNDDDSQ
-320 FIRSNLQE
+320 FIRSNLQD

-442 SKLTSMLSE
+442 SKLTSLLSE
-451 QGSWWPAVPLRSIEN
+451 QGIMVARRTVAKYRESLSIPPSN
-466 LYPYRRQTSA
+466 QR
-476 NSWSD
+476 
-481 PTDKEDTMQ
+481 KQ
-490 LNITGQNVEITE
+490 LV
-502 ALREFVNTKFA
+502 
-513 KLEQYFERINQVYIV
+513 
-528 LKVEKVTQVAD
+528 
-539 ATLHVNGGELHASS
+539 
-553 EGQDMYA
+553 
-560 AIDGLIDK
+560 
-568 LARQLTKHKDKLKQ
+568 
-582 H
+582 

>member
-48 EQTDIHDEIAT
+48 EQIDTHEEIDT
-59 QETQDSEGLD
+59 RETQDSETLD
-69 TAEAL
+69 TADAL
-74 EQKEMPDELPLDA
+74 EQKEMPEELPLDA
-87 SWDEIYTAGTPS
+87 SWDTIYTAGTPS
-99 GTGTDYIDD
+99 GTSGDYIDD
-108 ELPVYQGETTQSLQ
+108 ELPVYQGETTQTLQ

-140 IATAIVDAVDDTGYL
+140 IATSIVDAVDDTGYL
-155 TVTVQDILDGMGD
+155 TVPLEDILESMGD
-168 SDGDIGLE
+168 E
-176 EIEAVLKRVQRF
+176 EIDIDEVEAVLKRIQRF
-188 DPVGVAARDLRDC
+188 DPVGVAAKDLRDC
-201 LLIQLSQFSAETPFL
+201 LLIQLSQFDKTTPL
-216 AQARQIVSDHLDLL
+216 LEEARLIISDHLDLL

-236 SLMRVTRLKEDVLK
+236 TLMRVTRLKEDVLK

-281 RKHNGRWTVEL
+281 RKHNGHWTVEL
-292 NADSIPRLKINQQYA
+292 NSDSIPRLQINQHYA
-307 AMSGSARNESDSQ
+307 SMCNNARNDGDSQ
-320 FIRSNLQE
+320 FIRSNLQD

-442 SKLTSMLSE
+442 SKLTSLLSE
-451 QGSWWPAVPLRSIEN
+451 QGIMVARRTVAKYRESLSIPPSN
-466 LYPYRRQTSA
+466 QR
-476 NSWSD
+476 
-481 PTDKEDTMQ
+481 KQ
-490 LNITGQNVEITE
+490 LV
-502 ALREFVNTKFA
+502 
-513 KLEQYFERINQVYIV
+513 
-528 LKVEKVTQVAD
+528 
-539 ATLHVNGGELHASS
+539 
-553 EGQDMYA
+553 
-560 AIDGLIDK
+560 
-568 LARQLTKHKDKLKQ
+568 
-582 H
+582 

>member
-1 MKQGLQLRL
+1 
-10 SQQLAMTPQL
+10 MTPQL

-48 EQTDIHDEIAT
+48 EQIDTHEEIDT
-59 QETQDSEGLD
+59 RETQDSETLD
-69 TAEAL
+69 TADAL
-74 EQKEMPDELPLDA
+74 EQKEMPEELPLDA
-87 SWDEIYTAGTPS
+87 SWDTIYTAGTPS
-99 GTGTDYIDD
+99 GTSGDYIDD
-108 ELPVYQGETTQSLQ
+108 ELPVYQGETTQTLQ

-140 IATAIVDAVDDTGYL
+140 IATSIVDAVDDTGYL
-155 TVTVQDILDGMGD
+155 TVPLEDILESMGD
-168 SDGDIGLE
+168 E
-176 EIEAVLKRVQRF
+176 EIDIDEVEAVLKRIQRF
-188 DPVGVAARDLRDC
+188 DPVGVAAKDLRDC
-201 LLIQLSQFSAETPFL
+201 LLIQLSQFDKTTPWL
-216 AQARQIVSDHLDLL
+216 EEARLIISDHLDLL

-236 SLMRVTRLKEDVLK
+236 TLMRVTRLKEDVLK

-281 RKHNGRWTVEL
+281 RKHNGHWTVEL
-292 NADSIPRLKINQQYA
+292 NSDSIPRLQINQHYA
-307 AMSGSARNESDSQ
+307 SMCNNARNDGDSQ
-320 FIRSNLQE
+320 FIRSNLQD

-428 KLIAAENPAKPLSD
+428 KLIAAENPA
-442 SKLTSMLSE
+442 
-451 QGSWWPAVPLRSIEN
+451 N
-466 LYPYRRQTSA
+466 
-476 NSWSD
+476 
-481 PTDKEDTMQ
+481 
-490 LNITGQNVEITE
+490 
-502 ALREFVNTKFA
+502 
-513 KLEQYFERINQVYIV
+513 
-528 LKVEKVTQVAD
+528 
-539 ATLHVNGGELHASS
+539 H
-553 EGQDMYA
+553 
-560 AIDGLIDK
+560 
-568 LARQLTKHKDKLKQ
+568 
-582 H
+582 

>member
-48 EQTDIHDEIAT
+48 EQIDTHEEIDT
-59 QETQDSEGLD
+59 RETQDSETLD
-69 TAEAL
+69 TADAL
-74 EQKEMPDELPLDA
+74 EQKEMPEELPLDA
-87 SWDEIYTAGTPS
+87 SWDTIYTAGTPS
-99 GTGTDYIDD
+99 GTSGDYIDD
-108 ELPVYQGETTQSLQ
+108 ELPVYQGETTQTLQ

-140 IATAIVDAVDDTGYL
+140 IATSIVYAVDETGYL
-155 TVTVQDILDGMGD
+155 TVPLEDILESIGD
-168 SDGDIGLE
+168 E
-176 EIEAVLKRVQRF
+176 EIDIDEVEAVLKRIQRF
-188 DPVGVAARDLRDC
+188 DPVGVAAKDLRDC
-201 LLIQLSQFSAETPFL
+201 LLIQLSQFDKTTPWL
-216 AQARQIVSDHLDLL
+216 EEARLIISDHLDLL

-236 SLMRVTRLKEDVLK
+236 TLMRVTRLKEDVLK

-281 RKHNGRWTVEL
+281 RKHNGHWTVEL
-292 NADSIPRLKINQQYA
+292 NSDSIPRLQINQHYA
-307 AMSGSARNESDSQ
+307 SMCNNARNDGDSQ
-320 FIRSNLQE
+320 FIRSNLQD

-442 SKLTSMLSE
+442 SKLTSLLSE
-451 QGSWWPAVPLRSIEN
+451 QGIMVARRTVAKYRESLSIPPSN
-466 LYPYRRQTSA
+466 QR
-476 NSWSD
+476 
-481 PTDKEDTMQ
+481 KQ
-490 LNITGQNVEITE
+490 LV
-502 ALREFVNTKFA
+502 
-513 KLEQYFERINQVYIV
+513 
-528 LKVEKVTQVAD
+528 
-539 ATLHVNGGELHASS
+539 
-553 EGQDMYA
+553 
-560 AIDGLIDK
+560 
-568 LARQLTKHKDKLKQ
+568 
-582 H
+582 

>member
-48 EQTDIHDEIAT
+48 EQIDTHEEIDT
-59 QETQDSEGLD
+59 RETQDSETLD
-69 TAEAL
+69 TADAL
-74 EQKEMPDELPLDA
+74 EQKEMPEELPLDA
-87 SWDEIYTAGTPS
+87 SWDTIYTAGTPS
-99 GTGTDYIDD
+99 GTSGDYIDD
-108 ELPVYQGETTQSLQ
+108 ELPVYQGETTQTLQ

-140 IATAIVDAVDDTGYL
+140 IATSIVDAVDETGYL
-155 TVTVQDILDGMGD
+155 TVPLEDILESIGD
-168 SDGDIGLE
+168 E
-176 EIEAVLKRVQRF
+176 EIDIDEVEAVLKRIQRF
-188 DPVGVAARDLRDC
+188 DPVGVAAKDLRDC
-201 LLIQLSQFSAETPFL
+201 LLIQLSQFDKTTPWL
-216 AQARQIVSDHLDLL
+216 EEARLIISDHLDLL

-236 SLMRVTRLKEDVLK
+236 TLMRVTRLKEDVLK

-267 QTGEPEYVIPDVLV
+267 QTSEPEYVIPDVLV
-281 RKHNGRWTVEL
+281 RKHNGHWTVEL
-292 NADSIPRLKINQQYA
+292 NSDSIPRLQINQHYA
-307 AMSGSARNESDSQ
+307 SMCNNARNDGDSQ
-320 FIRSNLQE
+320 FIRSNLQD

-442 SKLTSMLSE
+442 SKLTSLLSE
-451 QGSWWPAVPLRSIEN
+451 QGIMVARRTVAKYRESLSI
-466 LYPYRRQTSA
+466 PPSIQR
-476 NSWSD
+476 
-481 PTDKEDTMQ
+481 KQ
-490 LNITGQNVEITE
+490 LV
-502 ALREFVNTKFA
+502 
-513 KLEQYFERINQVYIV
+513 
-528 LKVEKVTQVAD
+528 
-539 ATLHVNGGELHASS
+539 
-553 EGQDMYA
+553 
-560 AIDGLIDK
+560 
-568 LARQLTKHKDKLKQ
+568 
-582 H
+582 

>member
-48 EQTDIHDEIAT
+48 EQIDTHEEIDT
-59 QETQDSEGLD
+59 RETQDSETLD
-69 TAEAL
+69 TADAL
-74 EQKEMPDELPLDA
+74 EQKEMPEELPLDA
-87 SWDEIYTAGTPS
+87 SWDTIYTAGTPS
-99 GTGTDYIDD
+99 GTSGDYLDD
-108 ELPVYQGETTQSLQ
+108 ELPVYQGETTQTLQ

-140 IATAIVDAVDDTGYL
+140 IATSIVDAVDDTGYL
-155 TVTVQDILDGMGD
+155 TVPLEDILESMGD
-168 SDGDIGLE
+168 E
-176 EIEAVLKRVQRF
+176 EIDIDEVEAVLKRIQRF
-188 DPVGVAARDLRDC
+188 DPVGVAAKDLRDC
-201 LLIQLSQFSAETPFL
+201 LLIQLSQFDKTTPWL
-216 AQARQIVSDHLDLL
+216 EEARLIISDHLDLL

-236 SLMRVTRLKEDVLK
+236 TLMRVTRLKEDVLK

-281 RKHNGRWTVEL
+281 RKHNGHWTVEL
-292 NADSIPRLKINQQYA
+292 NSDSIPRLQINQHYA
-307 AMSGSARNESDSQ
+307 SMCNNARNDGDSQ
-320 FIRSNLQE
+320 FIRSNLQD

-442 SKLTSMLSE
+442 SKLTSLLSE
-451 QGSWWPAVPLRSIEN
+451 QGIMVARRTVAKYRESLSIPPSN
-466 LYPYRRQTSA
+466 QR
-476 NSWSD
+476 
-481 PTDKEDTMQ
+481 KQ
-490 LNITGQNVEITE
+490 LV
-502 ALREFVNTKFA
+502 
-513 KLEQYFERINQVYIV
+513 
-528 LKVEKVTQVAD
+528 
-539 ATLHVNGGELHASS
+539 
-553 EGQDMYA
+553 
-560 AIDGLIDK
+560 
-568 LARQLTKHKDKLKQ
+568 
-582 H
+582 

>member
-48 EQTDIHDEIAT
+48 EQIDTHEEIDT
-59 QETQDSEGLD
+59 RETQDSETLD
-69 TAEAL
+69 TADAL
-74 EQKEMPDELPLDA
+74 EQKEMPEELPLDA
-87 SWDEIYTAGTPS
+87 SWDTIYTAGTPS
-99 GTGTDYIDD
+99 GTSGDYIDD
-108 ELPVYQGETTQSLQ
+108 ELPVYQGETTQTLL

-140 IATAIVDAVDDTGYL
+140 IATSIVDAVDDTGYL
-155 TVTVQDILDGMGD
+155 TVPLEDILESMGD
-168 SDGDIGLE
+168 E
-176 EIEAVLKRVQRF
+176 EIDIDEVEAVLKRIQRF
-188 DPVGVAARDLRDC
+188 DPVGVAAKDLRDC
-201 LLIQLSQFSAETPFL
+201 LLIQLSQFDKTTPWL
-216 AQARQIVSDHLDLL
+216 EEARLIISDHLDLL

-236 SLMRVTRLKEDVLK
+236 TLMRVTRLKEDVLK

-281 RKHNGRWTVEL
+281 RKHNGHWTVEL
-292 NADSIPRLKINQQYA
+292 NSDSIPRLQINQHYA
-307 AMSGSARNESDSQ
+307 SMCNNARNDGDSQ
-320 FIRSNLQE
+320 FIRSNLQD

-442 SKLTSMLSE
+442 SKLTSLLSE
-451 QGSWWPAVPLRSIEN
+451 QGIMVARRTVAKYRESLSIPPSN
-466 LYPYRRQTSA
+466 QR
-476 NSWSD
+476 
-481 PTDKEDTMQ
+481 KQ
-490 LNITGQNVEITE
+490 LV
-502 ALREFVNTKFA
+502 
-513 KLEQYFERINQVYIV
+513 
-528 LKVEKVTQVAD
+528 
-539 ATLHVNGGELHASS
+539 
-553 EGQDMYA
+553 
-560 AIDGLIDK
+560 
-568 LARQLTKHKDKLKQ
+568 
-582 H
+582 

>member
-48 EQTDIHDEIAT
+48 EQIDTHEEIDT
-59 QETQDSEGLD
+59 RETQDSETLD
-69 TAEAL
+69 TADAL
-74 EQKEMPDELPLDA
+74 EQKEMPEELPLDA
-87 SWDEIYTAGTPS
+87 SWDTIYTAGTPS
-99 GTGTDYIDD
+99 GTSGDYIDD
-108 ELPVYQGETTQSLQ
+108 ELPVYQGETTQTLQ

-140 IATAIVDAVDDTGYL
+140 IATSIVDAVDETGYL
-155 TVTVQDILDGMGD
+155 TVPLEDILESIGD
-168 SDGDIGLE
+168 E
-176 EIEAVLKRVQRF
+176 EIDIDEVEAVLKRIQRF
-188 DPVGVAARDLRDC
+188 DPVGVAAKDLRDC
-201 LLIQLSQFSAETPFL
+201 LLIQLSQFDKTTPWL
-216 AQARQIVSDHLDLL
+216 EEARLIISDHLDLL

-236 SLMRVTRLKEDVLK
+236 TLMRVTRLKEDVLK

-281 RKHNGRWTVEL
+281 RKHNGHWTVEL
-292 NADSIPRLKINQQYA
+292 NSDSIPRLQINQHYA
-307 AMSGSARNESDSQ
+307 SMCNNARNDGDSQ
-320 FIRSNLQE
+320 FIRSNLQD

-390 KYLHSPRGIFELKY
+390 KYLLSPRGIFELKY

-442 SKLTSMLSE
+442 SKLTSLLSE
-451 QGSWWPAVPLRSIEN
+451 QGIMVARRTVAKYRESLSIPPSN
-466 LYPYRRQTSA
+466 QR
-476 NSWSD
+476 
-481 PTDKEDTMQ
+481 KQ
-490 LNITGQNVEITE
+490 LV
-502 ALREFVNTKFA
+502 
-513 KLEQYFERINQVYIV
+513 
-528 LKVEKVTQVAD
+528 
-539 ATLHVNGGELHASS
+539 
-553 EGQDMYA
+553 
-560 AIDGLIDK
+560 
-568 LARQLTKHKDKLKQ
+568 
-582 H
+582 

>member
-48 EQTDIHDEIAT
+48 EQIDTHEEIDT
-59 QETQDSEGLD
+59 RETQDSETLD
-69 TAEAL
+69 TADAL
-74 EQKEMPDELPLDA
+74 EQKEMPEELPLDA
-87 SWDEIYTAGTPS
+87 SWDTIYTAGTPS
-99 GTGTDYIDD
+99 GTSGDYIDD
-108 ELPVYQGETTQSLQ
+108 ELPVYQGETTQTLQ

-140 IATAIVDAVDDTGYL
+140 IATSIVDAVDDTGYL
-155 TVTVQDILDGMGD
+155 TVPLEDILESMGD
-168 SDGDIGLE
+168 E
-176 EIEAVLKRVQRF
+176 EIDIDEVEAVLKRIQRF
-188 DPVGVAARDLRDC
+188 DPVGVAAKDLRDC
-201 LLIQLSQFSAETPFL
+201 LLIQLSQFDKTTPWL
-216 AQARQIVSDHLDLL
+216 EEARLIISDHLDLL

-236 SLMRVTRLKEDVLK
+236 TLMRVTRLKEDVLK
-250 EAVNLIQSLDPR
+250 EAVNLIQSLDPL

-281 RKHNGRWTVEL
+281 RKHNGHWTVEL
-292 NADSIPRLKINQQYA
+292 NSDSIPRLQINQHYA
-307 AMSGSARNESDSQ
+307 SMCNNARNDGDSQ
-320 FIRSNLQE
+320 FIRSNLQD

-442 SKLTSMLSE
+442 SKLTSLLSE
-451 QGSWWPAVPLRSIEN
+451 QGIMVARRTVAKYRESLSIPPSN
-466 LYPYRRQTSA
+466 QR
-476 NSWSD
+476 
-481 PTDKEDTMQ
+481 KQ
-490 LNITGQNVEITE
+490 LV
-502 ALREFVNTKFA
+502 
-513 KLEQYFERINQVYIV
+513 
-528 LKVEKVTQVAD
+528 
-539 ATLHVNGGELHASS
+539 
-553 EGQDMYA
+553 
-560 AIDGLIDK
+560 
-568 LARQLTKHKDKLKQ
+568 
-582 H
+582 

>member
-48 EQTDIHDEIAT
+48 EQIDTHEEIDT
-59 QETQDSEGLD
+59 RETQDSETLD
-69 TAEAL
+69 TADAL
-74 EQKEMPDELPLDA
+74 EQKEMPEELPLDA
-87 SWDEIYTAGTPS
+87 SWDTIYTAGTPS
-99 GTGTDYIDD
+99 GTSGDYIDD
-108 ELPVYQGETTQSLQ
+108 ELPVYQGETTQTLQ

-140 IATAIVDAVDDTGYL
+140 IATTIVDAVDETGYL
-155 TVTVQDILDGMGD
+155 TVPLEDILESIGD
-168 SDGDIGLE
+168 E
-176 EIEAVLKRVQRF
+176 EIDIDEVEAVLKRIQRF
-188 DPVGVAARDLRDC
+188 DPVGVAAKDLRDC
-201 LLIQLSQFSAETPFL
+201 LLIQLSQFDKTTPWL
-216 AQARQIVSDHLDLL
+216 EEARLIISDHLDLL

-236 SLMRVTRLKEDVLK
+236 TLMRVTRLKEDVLK

-281 RKHNGRWTVEL
+281 RKHNGHWTVEL
-292 NADSIPRLKINQQYA
+292 NSDSIPRLQINQHYA
-307 AMSGSARNESDSQ
+307 SMCNNARNDGDSQ
-320 FIRSNLQE
+320 FIRSNLQD

-442 SKLTSMLSE
+442 SKLTSLLSE
-451 QGSWWPAVPLRSIEN
+451 QGIMVARRTVAKYRESLSIPPSN
-466 LYPYRRQTSA
+466 QR
-476 NSWSD
+476 
-481 PTDKEDTMQ
+481 KQ
-490 LNITGQNVEITE
+490 LV
-502 ALREFVNTKFA
+502 
-513 KLEQYFERINQVYIV
+513 
-528 LKVEKVTQVAD
+528 
-539 ATLHVNGGELHASS
+539 
-553 EGQDMYA
+553 
-560 AIDGLIDK
+560 
-568 LARQLTKHKDKLKQ
+568 
-582 H
+582 

>member
-26 LQLSTLELQQELQQ
+26 LQSSTLELQQELQQ

-48 EQTDIHDEIAT
+48 EQIDTHEEIDT
-59 QETQDSEGLD
+59 RETQDSETLD
-69 TAEAL
+69 TADAL
-74 EQKEMPDELPLDA
+74 EQKEMPEELPLDA
-87 SWDEIYTAGTPS
+87 SWDTIYTAGTPS
-99 GTGTDYIDD
+99 GTSGDYIDD
-108 ELPVYQGETTQSLQ
+108 ELPVYQGETTQTLQ

-140 IATAIVDAVDDTGYL
+140 IATSIVDAVDDTGYL
-155 TVTVQDILDGMGD
+155 TVPLEDILESMGD
-168 SDGDIGLE
+168 E
-176 EIEAVLKRVQRF
+176 EIDIDEVEAVLKRIQRF
-188 DPVGVAARDLRDC
+188 DPVGVAAKDLRDC
-201 LLIQLSQFSAETPFL
+201 LLIQLSQFDKTTPWL
-216 AQARQIVSDHLDLL
+216 EEARLIISDHLDLL

-236 SLMRVTRLKEDVLK
+236 TLMRVTRLKEDVLK

-281 RKHNGRWTVEL
+281 RKHNGHWTVEL
-292 NADSIPRLKINQQYA
+292 NSDSIPRLQINQHYA
-307 AMSGSARNESDSQ
+307 SMCNNARNDGDSQ
-320 FIRSNLQE
+320 FIRSNLQD

-442 SKLTSMLSE
+442 SKLTSLLSE
-451 QGSWWPAVPLRSIEN
+451 QGIMVARRTVAKYRESLSIPPSN
-466 LYPYRRQTSA
+466 QR
-476 NSWSD
+476 
-481 PTDKEDTMQ
+481 KQ
-490 LNITGQNVEITE
+490 LV
-502 ALREFVNTKFA
+502 
-513 KLEQYFERINQVYIV
+513 
-528 LKVEKVTQVAD
+528 
-539 ATLHVNGGELHASS
+539 
-553 EGQDMYA
+553 
-560 AIDGLIDK
+560 
-568 LARQLTKHKDKLKQ
+568 
-582 H
+582 

>member
-48 EQTDIHDEIAT
+48 EQIDTHEEIDT
-59 QETQDSEGLD
+59 RETQDSETLD
-69 TAEAL
+69 TADAL
-74 EQKEMPDELPLDA
+74 EQKEMPEELPLDA
-87 SWDEIYTAGTPS
+87 RWDTIYTAGTPS
-99 GTGTDYIDD
+99 GTSGDYIDD
-108 ELPVYQGETTQSLQ
+108 ELPVYQGETTQTLQ

-140 IATAIVDAVDDTGYL
+140 IATSIVDAVDDTGYL
-155 TVTVQDILDGMGD
+155 TVPLEDILESIGD
-168 SDGDIGLE
+168 E
-176 EIEAVLKRVQRF
+176 EIDIDEVEAVLKRIQRF
-188 DPVGVAARDLRDC
+188 DPVGVAAKDLRDC
-201 LLIQLSQFSAETPFL
+201 LLIQLSQFDKTTPWL
-216 AQARQIVSDHLDLL
+216 EEARLIISDHLDLL

-236 SLMRVTRLKEDVLK
+236 TLMRVTRLKEDVLK

-281 RKHNGRWTVEL
+281 RKHNGHWTVEL
-292 NADSIPRLKINQQYA
+292 NSDSIPRLQINQHYA
-307 AMSGSARNESDSQ
+307 SMCNNARNDGDSQ
-320 FIRSNLQE
+320 FIRSNLQD

-442 SKLTSMLSE
+442 SKLTSLLSE
-451 QGSWWPAVPLRSIEN
+451 QGIMVARRTVAKYRESLSIPPSN
-466 LYPYRRQTSA
+466 QR
-476 NSWSD
+476 
-481 PTDKEDTMQ
+481 KQ
-490 LNITGQNVEITE
+490 LV
-502 ALREFVNTKFA
+502 
-513 KLEQYFERINQVYIV
+513 
-528 LKVEKVTQVAD
+528 
-539 ATLHVNGGELHASS
+539 
-553 EGQDMYA
+553 
-560 AIDGLIDK
+560 
-568 LARQLTKHKDKLKQ
+568 
-582 H
+582 